1 MQNRNSEQDKIEHLL
16 VDLSCCVN
24 DLHGL
29 RRNLSLEDIKQAE
42 LSVQKLNA
50 LISYVSN
57 QSSLLRLVA
66 G

>member
-1 MQNRNSEQDKIEHLL
+1 MQNHDSVQEKIEHLL
-16 VDLSCCVN
+16 VKLSCCVN

-29 RRNLSLEDIKQAE
+29 RRNLFLEDIKQAE

-57 QSSLLRLVA
+57 QSSPLRLVA